1 MCTYIPSMP
10 FHGLI
15 AQFFLLVHY
24 LLLGLPWWLSGKESV
39 CSAGD
44 LGLIPGSGRFPGEG
58 YGYPPQYPCLENSM
72 DRGALWP
79 TVLWGHKEL
88 DMTEQLTIS
97 LSFFYYL
104 NVHGLSIH
112 SSTEEHLGCFQRVLL
127 MSKVSVNILKQLFVL
142 CLYKSFHFLQ

>member
-1 MCTYIPSMP
+1 MS
-10 FHGLI
+10 
-15 AQFFLLVHY
+15 FFLRLNNIS
-24 LLLGLPWWLSGKESV
+24 LSSFPGSSDGKEFA

-44 LGLIPGSGRFPGEG
+44 LGLIPGSGRFPGKG

-112 SSTEEHLGCFQRVLL
+112 SSTEEHL